1 MCIHMRAWLRR
12 SVIQCLE
19 DNDPQMK
26 SDEEVMY
33 TVTEEGGRM
42 KASKVTGKNGRPLQV
57 WM

>member
-1 MCIHMRAWLRR
+1 
-12 SVIQCLE
+12 LE